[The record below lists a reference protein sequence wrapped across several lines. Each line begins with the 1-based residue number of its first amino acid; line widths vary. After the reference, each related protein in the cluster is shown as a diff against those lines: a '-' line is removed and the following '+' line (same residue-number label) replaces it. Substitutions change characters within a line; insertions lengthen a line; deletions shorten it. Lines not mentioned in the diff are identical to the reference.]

1 MVNILLSPLMYSF
14 SYIYYHT
21 NTPSTV
27 SFYFIRFVVHPHSKR
42 KMNVNVSL
50 DVLPSLSI
58 FRNTL
63 SFLYEHPLF
72 SFCPSS
78 TFKTKHLCQSQFIR
92 VINTPFITS
101 SSTAP
106 SILYNDQRHLR
117 QSTKKNRNHKNHRHL
132 VIKTSFNLLVI
143 LV

>member
-1 MVNILLSPLMYSF
+1 MSAIYVLVFVFIDFRNSLWSLYEHAVFSF
-14 SYIYYHT
+14 CRS
-21 NTPSTV
+21 S
-27 SFYFIRFVVHPHSKR
+27 HSKR

-92 VINTPFITS
+92 LINTPFITS

-117 QSTKKNRNHKNHRHL
+117 QSTKKNKNHKNHRHL

-143 LV
+143 LL